1 MLISQKALDLFP
13 ALLLM
18 LRVCG
23 QGIEDPGDA
32 TGCGVMALK
41 HERVHFGTEVLV
53 RQAAAVLRLI
63 GNGDMSE
70 FAPPSKLVGKA
81 SCLPCSHSLCKLEDV
96 QEVQVPLAPDLLQSS
111 LLLQLSL
118 PQLDH
123 SVCPRTVFPGR
134 AESSGCPDTATHL
147 SPPAACI
154 LAWVSLRSGGK
165 W

>member
-1 MLISQKALDLFP
+1 MGWAIPSREHSPGDGGTIPQETLDLLP
-13 ALLLM
+13 APLLM
-18 LRVCG
+18 LRVRG

-81 SCLPCSHSLCKLEDV
+81 SCLPCSHSLW
-96 QEVQVPLAPDLLQSS
+96 Q
-111 LLLQLSL
+111 
-118 PQLDH
+118 
-123 SVCPRTVFPGR
+123 RGGYPG
-134 AESSGCPDTATHL
+134 
-147 SPPAACI
+147 SPSASC
-154 LAWVSLRSGGK
+154 S
-165 W
+165 